1 MVKEP
6 KRALTALIP
15 LCKYFDAVNISIW
28 QIIILSSAVKHRCA
42 VAAGQTAAAAAAR
55 QLSEFLS
62 DVWPAN

>member
-42 VAAGQTAAAAAAR
+42 AAAGQTAAAAR

>member
-42 VAAGQTAAAAAAR
+42 AAAGQTAVAAAR
-55 QLSEFLS
+55 HLSEFLS

>member
-42 VAAGQTAAAAAAR
+42 AAAAGQNVAAAAR

>member
-42 VAAGQTAAAAAAR
+42 TAAAGQTEAAAR

>member
-42 VAAGQTAAAAAAR
+42 TAAAGQTAAAAAR

>member
-42 VAAGQTAAAAAAR
+42 VAAAAR